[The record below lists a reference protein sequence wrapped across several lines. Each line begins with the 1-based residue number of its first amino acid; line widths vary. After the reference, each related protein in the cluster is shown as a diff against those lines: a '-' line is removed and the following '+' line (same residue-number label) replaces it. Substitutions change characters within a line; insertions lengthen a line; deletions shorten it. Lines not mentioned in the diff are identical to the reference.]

1 MHLFWIT
8 ALVSFL
14 ANMLAKAWAD
24 AFLHERVALWGEW
37 VGLRYSLNEGIA
49 FGVRLPPILQEFL
62 IGLALLLVLW
72 LAYRSPRTKPLHVG
86 YGLIVGGA
94 LGNVV
99 DRFADGVVTDF
110 FQIGSFPIF
119 NVADSCITV
128 GAAFLLAES
137 FGLFRRTHN

>member
-24 AFLHERVALWGEW
+24 ALLHERVALWGER
-37 VGLRYSLNEGIA
+37 VGLQYSLNEGIA
-49 FGVRLPPILQEFL
+49 FGVRLPPMLQEFL

-72 LAYRSPRTKPLHVG
+72 FAYRSPRTKPLHVG

-94 LGNVV
+94 FGNVV

-137 FGLFRRTHN
+137 LGLFRSTHN